1 MESSLDEKI
10 ATVKKLLSEISV
22 IVKNIEKDNTQK
34 LSVKTKKPEKILEVT
49 PELSAFMKLED
60 NKTTRNSVLKF
71 ISSYAKESGLQDMNN
86 KREFLAD
93 EVLSNLMKIE
103 LNTKITFL
111 SINKYISH
119 LFVKK

>member
-22 IVKNIEKDNTQK
+22 IVKNIEKENAQK

-49 PELSAFMKLED
+49 PELSVFMKLED

-71 ISSYAKESGLQDMNN
+71 ISSYAKESGLQDKNN

-93 EVLSNLMKIE
+93 EALSNLMKIE

-119 LFVKK
+119 LFIKK

>member
-22 IVKNIEKDNTQK
+22 IVKNIEKENAQK
-34 LSVKTKKPEKILEVT
+34 LSVKTKKAEKFLEVT
-49 PELSAFMKLED
+49 PELSVFMKLED

-93 EVLSNLMKIE
+93 EALSNLMKIE